1 MNIFLLF
8 LPIVMGY
15 NNYYS
20 INNSDLLVCGN
31 KTENTLNFNW
41 FVGENGL
48 FRNISKFS
56 KNISVHCPSV
66 YFCEYD
72 ISDSNMN
79 FHLHRMELFIVNC
92 PILKAEAIQESLLFK
107 DDKPKKVQLK
117 DDIQERLQLHDAIE
131 RILNKISY
139 HNFYLLLIIIII
151 LLILFVIYFII
162 KKLDFNKFL
171 FRRTI
176 NEN

>member
-1 MNIFLLF
+1 
-8 LPIVMGY
+8 MGY

-72 ISDSNMN
+72 ISYSNMN

-92 PILKAEAIQESLLFK
+92 PILKVEAIQERLL
-107 DDKPKKVQLK
+107 LK

-162 KKLDFNKFL
+162 KKMDLNKFL

>member
-1 MNIFLLF
+1 MKIFLLF

-31 KTENTLNFNW
+31 KSENTSNFNW
-41 FVGENGL
+41 FVGENSL
-48 FRNISKFS
+48 FKNISQFT
-56 KNISVHCPSV
+56 KNISVQCPSV

-72 ISDSNMN
+72 ISYSDMN

-107 DDKPKKVQLK
+107 DDKPKRVQLK

-162 KKLDFNKFL
+162 KKMDLNKFL